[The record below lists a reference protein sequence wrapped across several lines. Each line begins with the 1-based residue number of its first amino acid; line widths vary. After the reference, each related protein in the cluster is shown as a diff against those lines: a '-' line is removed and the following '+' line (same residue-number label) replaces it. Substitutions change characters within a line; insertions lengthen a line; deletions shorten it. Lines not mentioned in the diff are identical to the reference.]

1 MGDRSCGYGELCVYC
16 GRKLIC
22 AMNFVRLTIFVLG
35 LLAAVTA
42 GGQEVRGFVC
52 GAVVP
57 EEGQM
62 VFDFSRCGAVGEAV
76 WDYRLKGDSAASVSR
91 RGQGTAVR
99 EDHVLHGDTAWLV
112 CRESRVWVSR
122 DTVPTAVWRA
132 ASCEGAIRRKVRRFK
147 SEHYVENGMW
157 RFAPKGDCTLILA
170 EGDTLDNAQMTY
182 RHEEMS
188 VWPADV
194 AYAQSGDSL
203 CAVVKKDIWNWGY
216 GPQWPLLA
224 CTEVTETH
232 NVRTGE
238 VFTEEW
244 TAVFPARANADAWG
258 AEMPGKR
265 HAGGTMSLNST
276 RGTVAPITRQGEAE
290 GEAAMNPAGTP
301 RIETAPGMITV
312 ECGAE
317 SAVQV
322 TVTDISGRV
331 MHECEVNGT
340 VTLSTGGWPYGEYVI
355 KAGDVVRK
363 IILEP

>member
-1 MGDRSCGYGELCVYC
+1 MEAWGCGCGELCVYC

-147 SEHYVENGMW
+147 SEHYVENGSW
-157 RFAPKGDCTLILA
+157 QFAPKRSCTLILA
-170 EGDTLDNAQMTY
+170 DGDTVHNAVLTH

-203 CAVVKKDIWNWGY
+203 CAVVKKDVWNWGY
-216 GPQWPLLA
+216 GPRRPLLA
-224 CTEVTETH
+224 CTEVTETY
-232 NVRTGE
+232 NVRTGK
-238 VFTEEW
+238 VAIEEW
-244 TAVFPARANADAWG
+244 TAVFPPEDNPDVWG
-258 AEMPGKR
+258 EEEPDERMS
-265 HAGGTMSLNST
+265 GGTMRLNGARGAATTIARQDVTEDEATESLRDAPSIEICQ
-276 RGTVAPITRQGEAE
+276 GT
-290 GEAAMNPAGTP
+290 
-301 RIETAPGMITV
+301 ITV
-312 ECGAE
+312 DCSQENA
-317 SAVQV
+317 ARV

-331 MHECEVNGT
+331 MHDCESAGT